1 MSNYT
6 IYTSIGWDTRDG
18 LTTGATGKTISG
30 TDFHNEF
37 TAIATAVSSKADIAG
52 PALTGIPT
60 APTAAADTNT
70 AQIATTQ
77 YVQTEMSGVDTKQNI
92 IDAIYPVGSLYTT
105 TISTSPAAALGGTW
119 DAFGEGKVL
128 VGKAGSGTFDTA
140 GATGGREDS
149 VLPEHTHGTNI
160 RNEYNSVHVDSTGSS
175 YSTGNSNDGVTGG
188 NGYTALTDEAGV
200 ALTGNENLQPYVVVY
215 MWKRTA

>member
-60 APTAAADTNT
+60 APTANADTNT
-70 AQIATTQ
+70 EQVATTR
-77 YVQTEMSGVDTKQNI
+77 YVQTELTNHLLS
-92 IDAIYPVGSLYTT
+92 IYPVDSIYTSVSSTNPSSLFGGSWL
-105 TISTSPAAALGGTW
+105 
-119 DAFGEGKVL
+119 AFGEGKVL

-140 GATGGREDS
+140 GATGGSETHALIEAE
-149 VLPEHTHGTNI
+149 LPSHTHTVSHTTVADKLYGGTDANRTRTDI
-160 RNEYNSVHVDSTGSS
+160 TGSASNETTSSTGS
-175 YSTGNSNDGVTGG
+175 G
-188 NGYTALTDEAGV
+188 TAH
-200 ALTGNENLQPYVVVY
+200 NNLQPYVVVY

>member
-128 VGKAGSGTFDTA
+128 VGKASSGTFDTA
-140 GATGGREDS
+140 GATGGAETHALTEAE
-149 VLPEHTHGTNI
+149 LPSHTHTVSHTTIAERLYGGSDADRTRTDINGSAS
-160 RNEYNSVHVDSTGSS
+160 NETTSSTGS
-175 YSTGNSNDGVTGG
+175 G
-188 NGYTALTDEAGV
+188 TAH
-200 ALTGNENLQPYVVVY
+200 NNLQPYVVVY